1 MELGIDPLVI
11 LKLNLPK
18 KLGIGAGILVLIL
31 ALYGYIFYGDSQTMI
46 DGLEG
51 ELTKQREEI
60 EKKEALLK
68 KKPKLEKELVELYI
82 KEAEASKVLP
92 QEKQI
97 PELLSMVS
105 SRTSIQ
111 GLKNKLFQP
120 RPEAPS
126 GIYATIPIDLEVQGT
141 YHQFGYFLNDLSK
154 LYRIVRVSEYKISLA
169 GEATKQSGPAE
180 AGSLNVVAKAST
192 YRFINKAPELPTH
205 LKKKVKGGQ
214 DSKPAKGQQG
224 GAK

>member
-1 MELGIDPLVI
+1 
-11 LKLNLPK
+11 
-18 KLGIGAGILVLIL
+18 
-31 ALYGYIFYGDSQTMI
+31 
-46 DGLEG
+46 
-51 ELTKQREEI
+51 KQREEI

-92 QEKQI
+92 MEKQI

-105 SRTSIQ
+105 SRTTIQ

-154 LYRIVRVSEYKISLA
+154 LFRIVRVSEYKISPA
-169 GEATKQSGPAE
+169 GESKQGGPVE
-180 AGSLNVVAKAST
+180 AGSLSVVAKAST

-205 LKKKVKGGQ
+205 LKKRIKGGQ
-214 DSKPAKGQQG
+214 EVKPAKSQQG